1 MILKNLTYNTL
12 LRSMNIPA
20 DAEHV
25 LGHHNCVYE
34 VEVDE
39 DGDYDELMVASDDD
53 LIPPEHSRWMAQHEL
68 FMYSSQVKAFLHD
81 MAARQA
87 SRGFGPKPM
96 EYLQKLGFSPLDA
109 ARLCW
114 DAGIRHDGICRAI
127 WGADWN
133 RFALPE

>member
-25 LGHHNCVYE
+25 LGHHNCDYE
-34 VEVDE
+34 D
-39 DGDYDELMVASDDD
+39 DGLMVTADDD

-68 FMYSSQVKAFLHD
+68 LMYGSQVKTFLHD

-96 EYLQKLGFSPLDA
+96 EFLQLIGFSELEA
-109 ARLCW
+109 ARLCY
-114 DAGIRHDGICRAI
+114 DAHIRHDGICRAI

>member
-1 MILKNLTYNTL
+1 MILKNHTYNTL

-25 LGHHNCVYE
+25 LGHHNCDYE
-34 VEVDE
+34 D
-39 DGDYDELMVASDDD
+39 DGLMVTADDD

-68 FMYSSQVKAFLHD
+68 LMYGSQVKTFLHD

-96 EYLQKLGFSPLDA
+96 EFCPFWYVQMDLPKNLKKSPSAGGSLIP
-109 ARLCW
+109 W
-114 DAGIRHDGICRAI
+114 D
-127 WGADWN
+127 
-133 RFALPE
+133 